1 MFCYISLQIKFDSLE
16 YFDYRYSVKLQLNKT
31 SEWGEIIQR
40 CAGRFWNTKLNF
52 IMV

>member
-31 SEWGEIIQR
+31 QSG
-40 CAGRFWNTKLNF
+40 GKLFNGVLVDF
-52 IMV
+52 GIRN